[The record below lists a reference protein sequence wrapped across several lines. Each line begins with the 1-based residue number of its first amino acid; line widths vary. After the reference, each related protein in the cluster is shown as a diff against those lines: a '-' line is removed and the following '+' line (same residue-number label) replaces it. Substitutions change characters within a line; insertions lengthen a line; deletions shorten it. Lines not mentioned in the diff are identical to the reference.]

1 MPSSTG
7 GSGLRVIDL
16 STGLDLRQ
24 VDELLASE
32 DVAQSVDAA
41 VAAILKEVR
50 MHGDAAVCEYT
61 KRFDGFDLTPELMRV
76 PIQTIETYAA
86 DADDELVDILRQA
99 ARNVR
104 DFHEQQTEESWEYY
118 AGEGIRLGVR
128 RTSIPSAGIYIP
140 GGKAA
145 YPSSVLMNAI
155 PAQVAGVP
163 RIVVVTPPRSL
174 EENPLVAAALKL
186 LGLTEVYRIGGAQSI
201 GALAYGTE
209 TIAAVQKIVGPG
221 NQYVQAA
228 KRQVYGA
235 VDIDMVAGPSEVA
248 IVADE
253 TCDPG
258 WIAADLLAQA
268 EHDEMAGV
276 WLITWSPEVA
286 AAVFDEVQAQLEVL
300 DRSAIARTAII
311 NKGITFIVSDEDAA
325 IDLVNHIA
333 PEHVEVLMAEPE
345 NVSDRIENAGAVFIG
360 RYAPTVVG
368 DYFAGPSHVLPTGR
382 TARFFSPLGVP
393 DFVKRTSIIR
403 YSGRGIERFGEMI
416 EKFAIAEGLTGH
428 ARSITIRRHKA

>member
-1 MPSSTG
+1 M
-7 GSGLRVIDL
+7 RIIDL
-16 STGLDLRQ
+16 SAGLNLHE
-24 VDELLASE
+24 VDELFASDEVEERIENTVREILA
-32 DVAQSVDAA
+32 DV
-41 VAAILKEVR
+41 R
-50 MHGDAAVCEYT
+50 RRGDEALCEYT
-61 KRFDGFDLTPELMRV
+61 RRFDEFNLTPELMRV
-76 PIQTIETYAA
+76 PEEHIEGYAA
-86 DADDELVDILRQA
+86 DADDELVEILRQA
-99 ARNVR
+99 TNNIRE
-104 DFHEQQTEESWEYY
+104 FHEQQAEESWEYY
-118 AGEGIRLGVR
+118 AGDGIRLGLR
-128 RTSIPSAGIYIP
+128 RTAIESAGIYIP

-155 PAQVAGVP
+155 PAQVAGVE

-186 LGLTEVYRIGGAQSI
+186 LKLNEVYRIGGAQAV
-201 GALAYGTE
+201 GALAYGT
-209 TIAAVQKIVGPG
+209 TAVPRVQKIVGPG

-228 KRQVYGA
+228 KRQVYGI

-253 TCDPG
+253 TCNPA

-276 WLITWSPEVA
+276 WLICWSRRLA
-286 AAVFDEVQAQLEVL
+286 ASVFDELQAQLEML
-300 DRSAIARTAII
+300 DRSAIARAAVV
-311 NKGITFIVSDEDAA
+311 NNGITFIVDGEDDA

-333 PEHVEVLMAEPE
+333 PEHVEVLMAEPD
-345 NVSDRIENAGAVFIG
+345 NVSDKVKNAGAVFIG

-368 DYFAGPSHVLPTGR
+368 DYFAGPSHVLPTSR

-393 DFVKRTSIIR
+393 DFLKRTSIIR
-403 YSGRGIERFGEMI
+403 YSGRALERFGQMI

-428 ARSITIRRHKA
+428 AKSITIRRHKA